1 MTLIWVNRMKDRKG
15 LNLIGLV
22 TAFGISMILTIA
34 GLIIFGYILDQWLE
48 TGVVFTIIGGI
59 LGVFSGIYNFIR
71 QVIKLE
77 EKDEK

>member
-1 MTLIWVNRMKDRKG
+1 MKDRRG

-48 TGVVFTIIGGI
+48 TGVVFTIIGGV
-59 LGVFSGIYNFIR
+59 LGVFAGIYNFIR
-71 QVIKLE
+71 QVIRLE
-77 EKDEK
+77 KRNEKQ

>member
-1 MTLIWVNRMKDRKG
+1 MKDRKG

-34 GLIIFGYILDQWLE
+34 GLIIFGYILDQWLG
-48 TGVVFTIIGGI
+48 TDVIFTIIGGV
-59 LGVFSGIYNFIR
+59 LGVFAGIYNFIR
-71 QVIKLE
+71 QVLKLE

>member
-1 MTLIWVNRMKDRKG
+1 MNSMKDRKG

-34 GLIIFGYILDQWLE
+34 GLIIFGYILDQWLG
-48 TGVVFTIIGGI
+48 TDVIFTIIGGV
-59 LGVFSGIYNFIR
+59 LGVFAGIYNFIR
-71 QVIKLE
+71 QVLKLE

>member
-1 MTLIWVNRMKDRKG
+1 VNKVKDRKG

-22 TAFGISMILTIA
+22 TAFGISMILTIG
-34 GLIIFGYILDQWLE
+34 GLIIFGYIMDQWLE
-48 TGVVFTIIGGI
+48 TGVVFTIIGGV

-77 EKDEK
+77 EKDEKQ